1 MMKNASRMMLA
12 AAAASMAVM
21 PIAAQA
27 NTRAGDSGAVYS
39 TSNAQPGL
47 AREAN
52 GEKLAAGGSIF
63 LLLGALA
70 AAITGLLI
78 ATDVIG
84 GDDDDDQSPGT

>member
-1 MMKNASRMMLA
+1 MMKTATRMMLA
-12 AAAASMAVM
+12 AAVASMAVM

-47 AREAN
+47 ARAAN
-52 GEKLAAGGSIF
+52 GEKLVGGGSIF
-63 LLLGALA
+63 LLLAAAA
-70 AAITGLLI
+70 AAITGLLV

-84 GDDDDDQSPGT
+84 DDNDDDQSPGT